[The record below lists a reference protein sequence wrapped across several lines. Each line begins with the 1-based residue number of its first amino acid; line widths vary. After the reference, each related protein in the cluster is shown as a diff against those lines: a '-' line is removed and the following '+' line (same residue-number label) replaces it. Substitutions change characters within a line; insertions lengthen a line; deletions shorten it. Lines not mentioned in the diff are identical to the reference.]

1 MKEIVKF
8 VKGLDP
14 VADGFAG
21 AAVYT
26 DIISMKNHKHLTF
39 LIYKG
44 VSTGGTDDGVITVQA
59 CDDVSASHTSAIPF
73 RYQAI
78 TSGDTPGAITAVAA
92 TGFSITPGSSQL
104 YAIYVNASDLASSG
118 YGYVRLKQAEVT
130 NDPVVVGVV
139 AILSEGKYEQEV
151 STTAIV

>member
-8 VKGLDP
+8 VKGIDP
-14 VADGFAG
+14 IADGFAG
-21 AAVYT
+21 TKYT
-26 DIISMKNHKHLTF
+26 DIISMKEHKNLTF

-44 VSTGGTDDGVITVQA
+44 VSTGGTDNGTITVEA
-59 CDDVSASHTSAIPF
+59 CDDVSASNSSAIPF
-73 RYQAI
+73 QYQAI
-78 TSGDTPGAITAVAA
+78 TSGDTPGAVTAA
-92 TGFSITPGSSQL
+92 TTAGFSITAGSSHL

-118 YGYVRLKQAEVT
+118 YGYVRLKQVEVT

-151 STTAIV
+151 SNTAIV